1 MEREEKWAW
10 GNQPGKGLMLYEV
23 AMGAMTL
30 GQVRRAHALFLEAEG
45 MVLAQELKEFA
56 ASIALD
62 EAVYESELGT
72 PGEVRAELARA
83 SRLVTFSREMRAD
96 AAIAQARAGD
106 LARAETVAKELSAGP
121 LSLILQKLTLPE
133 LQAAIALRKS
143 DPGAAIEALK
153 PAIPYELGTPH
164 ELLSLY
170 LHDLAY
176 LRQHSGREAEA
187 EFERLLEHRAVA
199 PNSPYVALARLGLAR
214 AYAQI
219 GDFEQSRK
227 TYERLFALWKNVDAH
242 VPVLAEA
249 KVEYAK
255 LKRPAP

>member
-1 MEREEKWAW
+1 MPKIDVSEFVTDHPVTAPVTDPAKVDTA
-10 GNQPGKGLMLYEV
+10 GTSGGHC
-23 AMGAMTL
+23 AS
-30 GQVRRAHALFLEAEG
+30 QVRPCSG
-45 MVLAQELKEFA
+45 V
-56 ASIALD
+56 
-62 EAVYESELGT
+62 
-72 PGEVRAELARA
+72 
-83 SRLVTFSREMRAD
+83 
-96 AAIAQARAGD
+96 
-106 LARAETVAKELSAGP
+106 
-121 LSLILQKLTLPE
+121 
-133 LQAAIALRKS
+133 
-143 DPGAAIEALK
+143 EALK

-170 LHDLAY
+170 LRGLAY
-176 LRQHSGREAEA
+176 LQQHSGREAEA
-187 EFERLLEHRAVA
+187 ESERLLEHRAVA

-227 TYERLFALWKNVDAH
+227 TYEGLFALWKNADAN